1 VSTSGNGSRESV
13 GWGAPAVTSGRDQP
27 GPDPYARPGGT
38 RTVRPDPRP
47 TPDPRTGG
55 SGVAPTTRAPRTAA
69 GTRAVDELP
78 TGRVRVV
85 EKFTGRRVKHRTG
98 ALRRLRSMLGL
109 LVIAVIVAAVV
120 AAIIA
125 AVVGSIALAI
135 QHALNNN

>member
-1 VSTSGNGSRESV
+1 V
-13 GWGAPAVTSGRDQP
+13 
-27 GPDPYARPGGT
+27 
-38 RTVRPDPRP
+38 VRPDPRTGP
-47 TPDPRTGG
+47 GPRTGNTG
-55 SGVAPTTRAPRTAA
+55 MAPAPARVSRTAA
-69 GTRAVDELP
+69 GTRPAVEMP

-85 EKFTGRRVKHRTG
+85 EKFSGRRVRHRTG

-120 AAIIA
+120 AAVIA

>member
-1 VSTSGNGSRESV
+1 VSTSGNGSPGSA
-13 GWGAPAVTSGRDQP
+13 GWGAPPVTSGREQT
-27 GPDPYARPGGT
+27 GPDPYARPTGAT
-38 RTVRPDPRP
+38 RVVRPDPRP
-47 TPDPRTGG
+47 
-55 SGVAPTTRAPRTAA
+55 PRTAA
-69 GTRAVDELP
+69 GTRTVSELP

-120 AAIIA
+120 AAVIA